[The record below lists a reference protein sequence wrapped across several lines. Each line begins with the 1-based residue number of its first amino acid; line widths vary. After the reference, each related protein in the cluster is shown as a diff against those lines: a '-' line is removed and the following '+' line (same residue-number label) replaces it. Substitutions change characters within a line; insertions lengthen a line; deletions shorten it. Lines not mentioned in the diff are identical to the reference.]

1 MALLWAGGGL
11 SQDVLV
17 LDLLR
22 LGRGEA
28 ADADS
33 HDGEPEQGQ

>member
-22 LGRGEA
+22 LGRYET

-33 HDGEPEQGQ
+33 HDGESEPGQ